1 MFGII
6 VVGEDGS
13 GHADHAVQTVAKL
26 AAETRDKVV
35 VFHGVVVHQAKGS
48 PFTTETRDEA
58 LQIVMAVPGQAVRWA
73 SAMASAV
80 AC

>member
-1 MFGII
+1 
-6 VVGEDGS
+6 VDGS

-48 PFTTETRDEA
+48 PFTETRDM
-58 LQIVMAVPGQAVRWA
+58 VVPVRR
-73 SAMASAV
+73 SAGSRRWLRPPHADR
-80 AC
+80 